1 MSTPKKSVEFIA
13 ALEELYNNHRAEYSE
28 LEKKLNRAKD
38 NQERCEKERE
48 KNPGDRL
55 VSAKY
60 DVAKG
65 EYLIAQDDFRKAV
78 RNLQYKHNTAVKE
91 LRGQFATFLD
101 ESYAANPEAL
111 DTGTMALLNS
121 DICSPAEL
129 QKLAERHAN
138 NPTMLRLIAAQA
150 KKIRNRKTM
159 STADSAICVALTE
172 TGHTVKNGDRELAVF
187 DNAVSACER
196 GLQTDAH
203 IAERMHNH
211 IVGWFGDF
219 KNQVETL
226 PYAPA
231 SGDA

>member
-13 ALEELYNNHRAEYSE
+13 ALEELYNNHRAEYGE
-28 LEKKLNRAKD
+28 LAKKLNKAKD
-38 NQERCEKERE
+38 NQERCEKERA

-60 DVAKG
+60 DIAKG

-78 RNLQYKHNTAVKE
+78 RNLQDKHNTAVKE

-150 KKIRNRKTM
+150 KKIQNKKMQSEKDYELCFMVRKM
-159 STADSAICVALTE
+159 AD
-172 TGHTVKNGDRELAVF
+172 TVKDGARELAVF

-196 GLQTDAH
+196 GLQIDAH

-231 SGDA
+231 SGDT